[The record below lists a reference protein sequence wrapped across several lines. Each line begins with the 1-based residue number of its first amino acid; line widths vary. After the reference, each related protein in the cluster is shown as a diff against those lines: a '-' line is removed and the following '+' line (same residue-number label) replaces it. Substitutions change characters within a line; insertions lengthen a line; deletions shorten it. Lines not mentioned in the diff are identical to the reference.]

1 MRTPFHSILLPVFF
15 VLGACMP
22 SQTLEMPSRAIGDLD
37 SDMPP
42 MRVFTAPQPE
52 RFPISNSDLARDFI
66 DLSFQ
71 LESGRTLPVFTRFEG
86 PVTVRVTGAPPPT
99 LGPDL
104 SRLLYRLQ
112 TEAGIDIT
120 PTNDPAANITIE
132 SVTRAQ
138 IRSHLP
144 HAACFVVPNI
154 SRLSEFRL
162 ARRTPNTDWARLTR
176 REQLAIFIPND
187 ATPQEMRDC
196 LHEELAQALGPLNDL
211 FRLPQSVFNDDNVH
225 AVLTGYDMMILRA
238 TYAPELRSGM
248 TRGQVAEKL
257 PAILAR
263 VNPGGVAVAPRRAA
277 STPRDWK
284 TAMETAL
291 GPQATITERRSA
303 AARAL
308 DIARIMGWQD
318 HRLGFAH
325 YITGR
330 LNLPLDPAAAI
341 AHFQT
346 ADSLFAQRPEY
357 AMYRANVAAQ
367 LAAHLVA
374 QGRGA
379 EAVTMIGDH
388 LPVVARHENA
398 ALMATLSMLRAEAL
412 DVAGRGVEAQAVRLD
427 SLGWAR
433 YGFGADGAIRAKLRE
448 ISALNPLNRRN
459 GRI

>member
-1 MRTPFHSILLPVFF
+1 MKNQFRRILLPVFF
-15 VLGACMP
+15 VLGACTP
-22 SQTLEMPSRAIGDLD
+22 GQSPEMPSRAIGDLG
-37 SDMPP
+37 SELPP

-52 RFPISNSDLARDFI
+52 NFPISNSDLVRDFI
-66 DLSFQ
+66 DLSFA
-71 LESGRTLPVFTRFEG
+71 LESGRALPVFTRFEG
-86 PVTVRVTGAPPPT
+86 PVSVRVTGAPSPT
-99 LGPDL
+99 LASDL

-112 TEAGIDIT
+112 TEAGIDISQ
-120 PTNDPAANITIE
+120 TNDPEANITIE
-132 SVTRAQ
+132 SVSRAQ

-162 ARRTPNTDWARLTR
+162 ARRSPRTDWARLTT
-176 REQLAIFIPND
+176 RERLAIFIPND
-187 ATPQEMRDC
+187 TTPQEVRDC

-248 TRGQVAEKL
+248 SRGQVAEKL
-257 PAILAR
+257 PAIFAR
-263 VNPGGVAVAPRRAA
+263 INPGGMAVAPRRDA
-277 STPRDWK
+277 STPRDWT

-291 GPQATITERRSA
+291 GPQANVAERRSA

-325 YITGR
+325 YVMGR
-330 LNLPLDPAAAI
+330 LSLPLDPAAAI

-357 AMYRANVAAQ
+357 AMYRAMVAAQ

-374 QGRGA
+374 QGRGDA
-379 EAVTMIGDH
+379 AVDLIGQH
-388 LPVVARHENA
+388 LPVVSRHENA